1 MKRTHAL
8 FLALLLFIYLTS
20 CNADNLALKEKEMG
34 YETIKMTINTY
45 TFRAKLFDNETA
57 TAFKTM
63 LPLTL
68 TMRELNGNEKYFH
81 FSSNLPTHPSNPMT
95 IYSGDLMLWGNN
107 SFVLFY
113 ETFSTSYA
121 YTRIGRIEDITNL
134 IHTVGKGDV
143 MVKIELE

>member
-1 MKRTHAL
+1 MKSTHIL
-8 FLALLLFIYLTS
+8 FLMLLLFIHLTS
-20 CNADNLALKEKEMG
+20 CSADNLAFKGKEMG
-34 YETIKMTINTY
+34 HETIKMTINTY

-57 TAFKTM
+57 TAFKAM

-68 TMRELNGNEKYFH
+68 TMSELNGNEKYFH

-95 IYSGDLMLWGNN
+95 IYSGDLMLWGTQ

-121 YTRIGRIEDITNL
+121 YTRIGRIKDVTNL
-134 IHTVGKGDV
+134 AHAVGRSNLI
-143 MVKIELE
+143 VKIELE